1 MKAVPTPRLSS
12 DVSTM
17 VFLFVQKV
25 VTGPVC
31 VGRPVD
37 EVTLVALLEKS
48 PPNFVPYSNHFLL
61 LPDSVGS
68 DVGGAQQGTWFL
80 PPCVC
85 TSAGGLRG
93 CWGQSRPSLVHSF
106 LVPGLVRLEI
116 QSLHVASACYWVSY
130 SMAPSRHRWE
140 GSGMT

>member
-1 MKAVPTPRLSS
+1 MSELRCFYHGFPLCSESS
-12 DVSTM
+12 YWAS
-17 VFLFVQKV
+17 LCGE
-25 VTGPVC
+25 TGS
-31 VGRPVD
+31 GPVD
-37 EVTLVALLEKS
+37 EVTLVALLGKS

-106 LVPGLVRLEI
+106 LVPGLVRSEI
-116 QSLHVASACYWVSY
+116 QSLHVASACYWVSLQHG
-130 SMAPSRHRWE
+130 AL
-140 GSGMT
+140 